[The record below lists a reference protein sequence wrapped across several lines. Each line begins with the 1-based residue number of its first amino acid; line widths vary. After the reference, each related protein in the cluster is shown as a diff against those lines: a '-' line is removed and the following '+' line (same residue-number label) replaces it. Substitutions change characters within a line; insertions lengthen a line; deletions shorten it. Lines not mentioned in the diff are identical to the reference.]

1 MLLLM
6 YSAVGTS
13 LKNGKIGL
21 PSVCLGDPEPVLG
34 LTKTATAF
42 LGCDEGGLPLPR
54 LTPASDAGEG
64 GDPAAASMTAD
75 ATADA
80 ALTGRLLTCP
90 EAPAFLLPLLEV
102 FGVLLLKNRLKI
114 TMLKQQK
121 NDPMN

>member
-1 MLLLM
+1 M

-21 PSVCLGDPEPVLG
+21 PSVCLGDPEPVFG

-80 ALTGRLLTCP
+80 ARTGRLLTCP
-90 EAPAFLLPLLEV
+90 EAPAFLLPLLLLEV
-102 FGVLLLKNRLKI
+102 FGVLLLKKQIENNYLK
-114 TMLKQQK
+114 TTKK
-121 NDPMN
+121 